1 MAWGGNGTEKQ
12 LGGGT
17 QEWPAEM
24 RRNRE
29 QCLALAVEQTVSFYR
44 ASIWADP
51 GE

>member
-12 LGGGT
+12 LGGSA

-24 RRNRE
+24 RRTQE

-44 ASIWADP
+44 ASIGADP
-51 GE
+51 G

>member
-29 QCLALAVEQTVSFYR
+29 QCLALAVEQIVSFYR